1 MAELGEVDMSGAT
14 NATNATATTTG
25 AAAAPAR
32 RRPGGTGWNL
42 LVWPALVFL
51 AVLFLLPFFQTALRS
66 VTDPGPANYAIF
78 WTDPVYARS
87 LVTTFLTALVVT
99 VSALLIAYPYAY
111 LMYRSTP
118 VMAGVLTLLV
128 ILPFFTSL
136 LVRTYAWTVW
146 LQQTGVINSALLDLG
161 VIDAPLPL
169 MRNLLGVAIGMTHSL
184 LPFMVFPIYASM
196 RRISPALVP
205 AARSLGATGAFAF
218 RTVFLPLTAP
228 GVISGSL
235 IVFVMSLGYYVTPA
249 LLGSPNNAMLSELI
263 VNQVEQQVEFGI
275 GSAIGI
281 VLLALTLVFLFLG
294 TRVVRFKDIVTG
306 GR

>member
-1 MAELGEVDMSGAT
+1 MAELGEVGMSGA
-14 NATNATATTTG
+14 
-25 AAAAPAR
+25 APS
-32 RRPGGTGWNL
+32 PEKKLDGSPGWNF

-99 VSALLIAYPYAY
+99 AAALLIAYPYAY
-111 LMYRSTP
+111 LMYKSTP
-118 VMAGVLTLLV
+118 AMASLLTLLV
-128 ILPFFTSL
+128 VLPFFTSL

-146 LQQTGVINSALLDLG
+146 LQQTGVVNSALIDLG
-161 VIDAPLPL
+161 IIDSPLPL
-169 MRNLLGVAIGMTHSL
+169 MRNLLGVTIGMTHSL

-196 RRISPALVP
+196 RRISPSLVP
-205 AARSLGATGAFAF
+205 AARSLGATGRFAF
-218 RTVFLPLTAP
+218 RTVFLPLTTP
-228 GVISGSL
+228 GIVSGSL

-249 LLGSPNNAMLSELI
+249 LLGSPDNSMLSELI
-263 VNQVEQQVEFGI
+263 VNQVQEQVEFGV
-275 GSAIGI
+275 GAAIGI
-281 VLLALTLVFLFLG
+281 VLLVLTLVFLFLG